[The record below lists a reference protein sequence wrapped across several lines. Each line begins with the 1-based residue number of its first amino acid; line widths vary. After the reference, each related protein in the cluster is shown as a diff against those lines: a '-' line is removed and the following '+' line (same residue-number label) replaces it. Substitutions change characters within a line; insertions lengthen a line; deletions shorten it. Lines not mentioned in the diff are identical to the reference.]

1 MSDYITN
8 NVYAHNCESSIYIYV
23 YTRVMSGPNLTQMSL
38 NAPQGTKRTLTAGIS
53 GRHDKDKFC

>member
-23 YTRVMSGPNLTQMSL
+23 YTRVMSGPNLTSMGFHWAVKWPL
-38 NAPQGTKRTLTAGIS
+38 HERAGPYS
-53 GRHDKDKFC
+53 